1 MSATD
6 SLREKTFL
14 REPWPSVARQREG
27 VAFGMWTFLVT
38 EVLFFGAL
46 ILVYAV
52 YRHEYPL
59 AFREAA
65 AATNLLYGTINTAL
79 LLTSSFVMTIALD
92 AASGG
97 MRRFAIFCLL
107 ATAALGFA
115 FLVVKGLE
123 YRDDIAKNLVPGPR
137 LPSQAP
143 AAQLFYALYW
153 VMTGIHAIH
162 LLVGV
167 ALALS
172 IALFLARETL
182 LPESTALEA
191 SGLYWHFV
199 DTVWL
204 VLYAL
209 IYLPGRS

>member
-1 MSATD
+1 MSETA
-6 SLREKTFL
+6 RVL
-14 REPWPSVARQREG
+14 REPWPNLARQREG

-38 EVLFFGAL
+38 EALFFGAL

-52 YRHEYPL
+52 YRHLHPH

-65 AATNLLYGTINTAL
+65 AATNLVYGTINTGL
-79 LLTSSFVMTIALD
+79 LLTSSFVMTIALE
-92 AASGG
+92 AAGSG
-97 MRRFAIFCLL
+97 MRRLAILGL
-107 ATAALGFA
+107 SAAALLGGA

-123 YRDDIAKNLVPGPR
+123 YREDFARHLVPGPD
-137 LPSQAP
+137 LPFHAP

-162 LLVGV
+162 LIIGI
-167 ALALS
+167 ALAGS
-172 IALFLARETL
+172 IAIFLARRTL
-182 LPESTALEA
+182 APHSTAVEA
-191 SGLYWHFV
+191 CGLYWHFV